1 MGTLTAL
8 RVKNAKPGRHGD
20 GDGLFLVVSDTGARK
35 WVLRIQIRGKRR
47 DIGLGSAKMVRR
59 DGRLEPFTS
68 LADAREE
75 AQEMRRAFKRG
86 EDPVSERRRARE
98 AIPTFQDAAK
108 MVHAEHAPGWKN
120 DKHTAQ
126 WLSTLETYAFPK
138 LGDLPV
144 NQIDGPMVRDVLAEI
159 WLTIPETA
167 RRVRQRIGTVLD
179 FAHAKGWREAE
190 APMRSVSRGLPK
202 QSKTKEHL
210 AAMPW
215 RDVPDFVAGLSDT
228 LTAGEPVRLA
238 LEFLILTAAR
248 SGEVRGMC
256 WSEIDLEAQSWT
268 IPVERM
274 KGNRL
279 HRVPLSA
286 RAVEILNRMHELRRT
301 EKSDALVFEGRK
313 RGKPLSD
320 MTLTMPLKRAGIPYT
335 VHGFRSAF
343 RDWCGEATNTPR
355 EVAEACL
362 AHALQN
368 RVEAAYART
377 DHFEKRRAVMDKW
390 AAFLSGAAGN
400 VVPLSRSIKAS

>member
-1 MGTLTAL
+1 MGKLTAL
-8 RVKNAKPGRHGD
+8 KVKNAKTGKHGD
-20 GDGLFLVVSDTGARK
+20 GDGLFLAVSNTGSRK
-35 WVLRIQIRGKRR
+35 WVLRIQVSGNRR
-47 DIGLGSAKMVRR
+47 DIGLGSASVVSL
-59 DGRLEPFTS
+59 LE
-68 LADAREE
+68 AREA
-75 AQEMRRAFKRG
+75 AQEMRKAFKRG
-86 EDPVSERRRARE
+86 EDPVAKRRHARE
-98 AIPTFQDAAK
+98 AIPTFRDAAK

-120 DKHTAQ
+120 AKHAAQ

-144 NQIDGPMVRDVLAEI
+144 SEIDGPMVRDVLAEI

-202 QSKTKEHL
+202 QPRTREHL

-215 RDVPDFVAGLSDT
+215 QNVPSFLAEIPDT
-228 LTAGEPVRLA
+228 LRAGEPVRLA

-256 WSEIDLEAQSWT
+256 WSEIDLEKRSWT
-268 IPVERM
+268 IPAGRM
-274 KGNRL
+274 KAGRS
-279 HRVPLSA
+279 HRVPLSG
-286 RAVEILNRMHELRRT
+286 RAVEILKCMYEMRRT
-301 EKSDALVFEGRK
+301 DQADALIFEGQK
-313 RGKPLSD
+313 PGKPLSD
-320 MTLTMPLKRAGIPYT
+320 ITLIMPLKRAGIPYT

-368 RVEAAYART
+368 RVEDAYART

-400 VVPLSRSIKAS
+400 IVPMNRSIKAS